1 MKMQLIRYDKYS
13 KLDVVAL
20 NESLILASGIIRD
33 AVTVRLNTPTL
44 TIARRIQCILK
55 FMLIFV
61 IAELNWAKAKSH
73 NLITPCDKWNC
84 YLEQVLCFW
93 KSWGWLFKTLQK
105 QYCSL
110 DNHLCWRDSKAS
122 SCRVFI
128 LHCPWKFFWCNYCIS
143 SILQYPN

>member
-33 AVTVRLNTPTL
+33 AVTVRLNTSTL

-61 IAELNWAKAKSH
+61 IAELN
-73 NLITPCDKWNC
+73 
-84 YLEQVLCFW
+84 
-93 KSWGWLFKTLQK
+93 
-105 QYCSL
+105 
-110 DNHLCWRDSKAS
+110 
-122 SCRVFI
+122 
-128 LHCPWKFFWCNYCIS
+128 
-143 SILQYPN
+143 

>member
-44 TIARRIQCILK
+44 TSARRIQCILK

-61 IAELNWAKAKSH
+61 IAELN
-73 NLITPCDKWNC
+73 
-84 YLEQVLCFW
+84 
-93 KSWGWLFKTLQK
+93 
-105 QYCSL
+105 
-110 DNHLCWRDSKAS
+110 
-122 SCRVFI
+122 
-128 LHCPWKFFWCNYCIS
+128 
-143 SILQYPN
+143 

>member
-44 TIARRIQCILK
+44 TIARRSQCILK

-61 IAELNWAKAKSH
+61 IAELN
-73 NLITPCDKWNC
+73 
-84 YLEQVLCFW
+84 
-93 KSWGWLFKTLQK
+93 
-105 QYCSL
+105 
-110 DNHLCWRDSKAS
+110 
-122 SCRVFI
+122 
-128 LHCPWKFFWCNYCIS
+128 
-143 SILQYPN
+143 

>member
-33 AVTVRLNTPTL
+33 AVTVRLNTPTP

-61 IAELNWAKAKSH
+61 IAELN
-73 NLITPCDKWNC
+73 
-84 YLEQVLCFW
+84 
-93 KSWGWLFKTLQK
+93 
-105 QYCSL
+105 
-110 DNHLCWRDSKAS
+110 
-122 SCRVFI
+122 
-128 LHCPWKFFWCNYCIS
+128 
-143 SILQYPN
+143 

>member
-61 IAELNWAKAKSH
+61 IAELN
-73 NLITPCDKWNC
+73 
-84 YLEQVLCFW
+84 
-93 KSWGWLFKTLQK
+93 
-105 QYCSL
+105 
-110 DNHLCWRDSKAS
+110 
-122 SCRVFI
+122 
-128 LHCPWKFFWCNYCIS
+128 
-143 SILQYPN
+143 